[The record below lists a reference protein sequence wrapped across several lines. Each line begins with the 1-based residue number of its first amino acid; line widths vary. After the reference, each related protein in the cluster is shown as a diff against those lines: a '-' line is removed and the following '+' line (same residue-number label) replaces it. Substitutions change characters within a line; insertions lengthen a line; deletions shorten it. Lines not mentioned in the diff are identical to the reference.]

1 MMPRAITVAAKR
13 GGRRFA
19 RAVRSSR
26 LVRSGCISWLGG
38 ASSRRLRPSA
48 PSAAPGEEQRQ
59 EEEREAEAARDEE
72 RQRRDQQAE
81 ADEHEGA
88 LTHATSVTF
97 RARRRKPPPS
107 GWCAAVHL

>member
-26 LVRSGCISWLGG
+26 LVRCGCISRLGG
-38 ASSRRLRPSA
+38 AFPRRLRPSA

-59 EEEREAEAARDEE
+59 EEKREAEAARDEE

-88 LTHATSVTF
+88 LLHGASVT
-97 RARRRKPPPS
+97 AGGRRRKPPC
-107 GWCAAVHL
+107 GWRPGARL